1 MAAFGQAAP
10 PDWFDGS
17 SVDEIAFSEYVLY
30 KHPMRCIHDRLYDI
44 DGLLSDAA
52 VQSEILE
59 YVRPYV
65 KSNVAKNVEKYLN
78 ALKLAAY
85 CPELPIQEDR
95 IHFQNGTYFIEDRR
109 FTPEKEFCLN
119 RLPVRYDPEAP
130 VPERWLKFLGELLY
144 PEDIP
149 TLQEFMGYTLLPSN
163 KGQKMMII
171 IGNGGEGKSRI
182 GRVLRAI
189 LGDNM
194 NTTAIDKLSKDKFC
208 RADQEGKL
216 LMLDDDMKLQALD
229 DTNIL
234 KAIITMEDKMDLER
248 KNMQSYQGFL
258 YVRLLGLGNGS
269 LSALYDRS
277 DGFYRRQ
284 IVLNVREKEAGRVDD
299 RRLGEKLRAEA
310 EGILLWELEGLH
322 RLLANDY
329 AFTIS
334 DRAAGNIEAAKKEDN
349 NILDFL
355 ASEGYVRF
363 EQNTHATSRQLYT
376 AYRRWCDDNVE
387 KPFAEK
393 TFTGYLKK
401 NEERLKLKYTQNI
414 PTGDGK
420 TARGYM
426 GIHVQINTD
435 APGQYRFS

>member
-269 LSALYDRS
+269 LSALYDRPQARREAPGGGRG
-277 DGFYRRQ
+277 DPFVGAGRPAPPACKRLCIYDQRPRRRQ
-284 IVLNVREKEAGRVDD
+284 YRGGEERGQQHPRFPGIGRLCTV
-299 RRLGEKLRAEA
+299 RAEHPCHLPA
-310 EGILLWELEGLH
+310 ALYGLP
-322 RLLANDY
+322 
-329 AFTIS
+329 
-334 DRAAGNIEAAKKEDN
+334 EM
-349 NILDFL
+349 
-355 ASEGYVRF
+355 VR
-363 EQNTHATSRQLYT
+363 
-376 AYRRWCDDNVE
+376 
-387 KPFAEK
+387 
-393 TFTGYLKK
+393 
-401 NEERLKLKYTQNI
+401 
-414 PTGDGK
+414 
-420 TARGYM
+420 
-426 GIHVQINTD
+426 
-435 APGQYRFS
+435 

>member
-17 SVDEIAFSEYVLY
+17 SVDEIAFSEYVLC

-85 CPELPIQEDR
+85 CQELPIQEDR

-119 RLPVRYDPEAP
+119 RLPVRYNPEAP
-130 VPERWLKFLGELLY
+130 EPVRWKKFLDELLY

-189 LGDNM
+189 LGCSRSSTAGRRSCRESPVPSITSSTGCFIARTAASPCRRGMKKLEERIRTDSQKKNGSPSTRPIISARR
-194 NTTAIDKLSKDKFC
+194 TTASAARFAPATRLRPGLFI
-208 RADQEGKL
+208 
-216 LMLDDDMKLQALD
+216 
-229 DTNIL
+229 IL
-234 KAIITMEDKMDLER
+234 
-248 KNMQSYQGFL
+248 FL
-258 YVRLLGLGNGS
+258 R
-269 LSALYDRS
+269 
-277 DGFYRRQ
+277 
-284 IVLNVREKEAGRVDD
+284 
-299 RRLGEKLRAEA
+299 
-310 EGILLWELEGLH
+310 
-322 RLLANDY
+322 
-329 AFTIS
+329 
-334 DRAAGNIEAAKKEDN
+334 
-349 NILDFL
+349 
-355 ASEGYVRF
+355 
-363 EQNTHATSRQLYT
+363 TSRSW
-376 AYRRWCDDNVE
+376 RRRPSGMRM
-387 KPFAEK
+387 PFTSGLRK
-393 TFTGYLKK
+393 SWRTGIKRTHLRCIG
-401 NEERLKLKYTQNI
+401 N
-414 PTGDGK
+414 
-420 TARGYM
+420 
-426 GIHVQINTD
+426 
-435 APGQYRFS
+435 

>member
-85 CPELPIQEDR
+85 CPELPTQEDR

-119 RLPVRYDPEAP
+119 RLPVRFNPEAP
-130 VPERWLKFLGELLY
+130 EPVRWKKFLDELLY

-269 LSALYDRS
+269 LSALQTDASSLHRELNLLMARNQEIDDTFLSLYTDKSKGILTEQRFLKLTVAMENEQKENNGRIAEIQALLRDSIDQES
-277 DGFYRRQ
+277 DIRQ
-284 IVLNVREKEAGRVDD
+284 FITEIRQCEAITELD
-299 RRLGEKLRAEA
+299 
-310 EGILLWELEGLH
+310 EGILNHLIDKIMIG
-322 RLLANDY
+322 DV
-329 AFTIS
+329 
-334 DRAAGNIEAAKKEDN
+334 KKVNGEKVQ
-349 NILDFL
+349 
-355 ASEGYVRF
+355 EVRF
-363 EQNTHATSRQLYT
+363 FYNFVGE
-376 AYRRWCDDNVE
+376 V
-387 KPFAEK
+387 AEM
-393 TFTGYLKK
+393 
-401 NEERLKLKYTQNI
+401 
-414 PTGDGK
+414 
-420 TARGYM
+420 A
-426 GIHVQINTD
+426 
-435 APGQYRFS
+435 A

>member
-216 LMLDDDMKLQALD
+216 LMLDDDM
-229 DTNIL
+229 NL
-234 KAIITMEDKMDLER
+234 K
-248 KNMQSYQGFL
+248 
-258 YVRLLGLGNGS
+258 V
-269 LSALYDRS
+269 
-277 DGFYRRQ
+277 
-284 IVLNVREKEAGRVDD
+284 V
-299 RRLGEKLRAEA
+299 
-310 EGILLWELEGLH
+310 
-322 RLLANDY
+322 
-329 AFTIS
+329 
-334 DRAAGNIEAAKKEDN
+334 
-349 NILDFL
+349 
-355 ASEGYVRF
+355 
-363 EQNTHATSRQLYT
+363 
-376 AYRRWCDDNVE
+376 
-387 KPFAEK
+387 
-393 TFTGYLKK
+393 
-401 NEERLKLKYTQNI
+401 
-414 PTGDGK
+414 
-420 TARGYM
+420 
-426 GIHVQINTD
+426 
-435 APGQYRFS
+435 

>member
-1 MAAFGQAAP
+1 MSESLKKIPAEKLEALEETMAAFGQAAP

-119 RLPVRYDPEAP
+119 RLPVRYDSEAP

-234 KAIITMEDKMDLER
+234 KAIITMTGIRTRPGGKPSVQTAGTTGKDAMGGIYGKD
-248 KNMQSYQGFL
+248 YQYAGSTAEGF
-258 YVRLLGLGNGS
+258 
-269 LSALYDRS
+269 
-277 DGFYRRQ
+277 
-284 IVLNVREKEAGRVDD
+284 
-299 RRLGEKLRAEA
+299 RACRGKEA
-310 EGILLWELEGLH
+310 EGAVH
-322 RLLANDY
+322 R
-329 AFTIS
+329 
-334 DRAAGNIEAAKKEDN
+334 E
-349 NILDFL
+349 
-355 ASEGYVRF
+355 
-363 EQNTHATSRQLYT
+363 
-376 AYRRWCDDNVE
+376 
-387 KPFAEK
+387 P
-393 TFTGYLKK
+393 
-401 NEERLKLKYTQNI
+401 
-414 PTGDGK
+414 
-420 TARGYM
+420 
-426 GIHVQINTD
+426 
-435 APGQYRFS
+435 